1 MVLLEVVGYTR
12 LVTKFTFQGFYKED
26 QWYLTMWPLANLLG
40 FYMESYP
47 LVTAIPHRREP
58 TTYPRAPG
66 LSFGRKPQGHWAS
79 IPTFLPTK
87 WIETSKSSL
96 SLHCAEDRELAAPP

>member
-1 MVLLEVVGYTR
+1 MC
-12 LVTKFTFQGFYKED
+12 
-26 QWYLTMWPLANLLG
+26 PLANLLG
-40 FYMESYP
+40 FYVESYP

-66 LSFGRKPQGHWAS
+66 LSFGRKPQGHWAT

-96 SLHCAEDRELAAPP
+96 SLRRAEDRELTASRSGLFLSWGTTWTVRKYYLIL